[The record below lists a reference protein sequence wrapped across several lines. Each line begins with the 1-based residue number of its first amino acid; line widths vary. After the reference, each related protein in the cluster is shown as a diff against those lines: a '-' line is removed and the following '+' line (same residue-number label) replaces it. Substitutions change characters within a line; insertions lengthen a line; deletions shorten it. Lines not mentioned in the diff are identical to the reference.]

1 MANKLGFYRTKAGL
15 TQNELAQRSGIDQ
28 GAISRV
34 EKGVSD
40 FYGQRWK
47 SLAEALGCT
56 VDELLAKG

>member
-1 MANKLGFYRTKAGL
+1 MNNLQTYRIKAGL
-15 TQNELAQRSGIDQ
+15 TQGELAQRSGIDQ

-47 SLAEALGCT
+47 ALAQALGCT
-56 VDELLAKG
+56 VDDLLGAS